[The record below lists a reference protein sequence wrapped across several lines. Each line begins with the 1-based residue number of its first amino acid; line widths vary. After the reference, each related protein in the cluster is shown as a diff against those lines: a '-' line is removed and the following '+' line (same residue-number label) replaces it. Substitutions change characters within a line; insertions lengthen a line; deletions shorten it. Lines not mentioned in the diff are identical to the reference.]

1 MKYMD
6 NTFFDE
12 TSKKRFSKNNN
23 YLTILSKKN
32 LIKRFDSDYS
42 SKPISETRTNKINF
56 SLKTSKNKTLLKI
69 KIK

>member
-23 YLTILSKKN
+23 YLTILSKK
-32 LIKRFDSDYS
+32 
-42 SKPISETRTNKINF
+42 KI
-56 SLKTSKNKTLLKI
+56 
-69 KIK
+69 